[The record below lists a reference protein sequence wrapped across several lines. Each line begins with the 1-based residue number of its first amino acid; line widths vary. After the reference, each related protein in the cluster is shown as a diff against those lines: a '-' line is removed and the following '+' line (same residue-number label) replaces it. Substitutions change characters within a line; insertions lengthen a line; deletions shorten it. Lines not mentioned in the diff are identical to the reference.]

1 MRGKGTK
8 LYTRAVTLVLKNLIS
23 NTFWVICAVQQISP
37 ALAQATCKIR
47 FAPVNRIDRFFV
59 MKCIRYSAVLY
70 LLGLSLSLTALAKSP
85 QPRLPAITLDVAG
98 VAVEA
103 EVADQPETR
112 RIGMMFR
119 TEMAENEGMLFVMD
133 EPGPASFWMKNTLIP
148 LSIAYINQTGMI
160 LEIYEMQANDE
171 TAIQSRF
178 STIFYALEMPGGWF
192 QRQGIKPG
200 SRISGLPPIP

>member
-8 LYTRAVTLVLKNLIS
+8 SYTRVVTLVLKNLIS
-23 NTFWVICAVQQISP
+23 ITFWVICAVRQITP
-37 ALAQATCKIR
+37 ALTQATCKIR
-47 FAPVNRIDRFFV
+47 FAPVNRIDRFFF
-59 MKCIRYSAVLY
+59 MKCIRHSAVLS
-70 LLGLSLSLTALAKSP
+70 LLGLSLSFVALAKSP
-85 QPRLPAITLDVAG
+85 QPRLPVVTLDIAG

-119 TEMAENEGMLFVMD
+119 TEMGENEGMLFVMD
-133 EPGPASFWMKNTLIP
+133 EPGPASFWMKNTLIS
-148 LSIAYINQTGMI
+148 LSIAYVNQTGMI
-160 LEIYEMQANDE
+160 LEIYEMQPNDE

-178 STIFYALEMPGGWF
+178 STIAYALEMPGGWF

-200 SRISGLPPIP
+200 ARISGLPSIP